1 MRVGLI
7 DYGAGNLF
15 SLHSALEHLGHQVV
29 SIGNE
34 ENLSGVDQLILPG
47 VGAFGTGM
55 AELHARGLVEPIRT
69 YASEGRPLLGICL
82 GAQLMLSRGNEFGLH
97 EGLGLFAGQVKAIRD
112 GAKPSPMIGWAP
124 LQWHSDE
131 FAEFHTDWMYFVHSF
146 AMVPDDNSAILASR
160 YTSGITYVAAIHQRS
175 IVGLQFHPEK
185 SGPRGLRL
193 LNSLL
198 KRKI

>member
-1 MRVGLI
+1 MRIGLI

-29 SIGNE
+29 TIGRE
-34 ENLSGVDQLILPG
+34 ENLSEMDHLILPG

-55 AELHARGLVEPIRT
+55 AELHTRGLVEPIRI

-82 GAQLMLSRGNEFGLH
+82 GAQLMLSRGHEFGTH
-97 EGLGLFAGQVKAIRD
+97 EGLCLLAGQVKTIRD
-112 GAKPSPMIGWAP
+112 GVKPSPIIGWAP

-131 FAEFHTDWMYFVHSF
+131 FAEFQTDWMYFVHSF
-146 AMVPDDNSAILASR
+146 AMVPDDSSAILASR
-160 YTSGITYVAAIHQRS
+160 ATAGVTYVAAIHEQS

-185 SGPRGLRL
+185 SGPRGLQL
-193 LNSLL
+193 LNSIL

>member
-15 SLHSALEHLGHQVV
+15 SLHSALEHLFHQVV
-29 SIGNE
+29 TIGKE
-34 ENLSGVDQLILPG
+34 GDLSEVDHLILPG

-55 AELHARGLVEPIRT
+55 AELHTRGLVEPIRT

-82 GAQLMLSRGNEFGLH
+82 GAQLMLSRGNEFGSH

-112 GAKPSPMIGWAP
+112 GAKPSPIIGWAP

-160 YTSGITYVAAIHQRS
+160 AINEITYVAAIHQGS

-185 SGPRGLRL
+185 SGPSGLRL
-193 LNSLL
+193 LNSIL